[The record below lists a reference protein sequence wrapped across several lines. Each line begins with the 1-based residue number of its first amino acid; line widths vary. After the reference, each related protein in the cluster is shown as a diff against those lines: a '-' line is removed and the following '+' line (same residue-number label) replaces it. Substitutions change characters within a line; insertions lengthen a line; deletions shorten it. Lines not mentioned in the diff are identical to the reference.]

1 MCIFTFFCIFIT
13 FVHLNKLKELLTE
26 LEPAIAEISLQPGSP
41 RAVYEPI
48 RYILGLGGK
57 RIRPAMVLAAYKLFN
72 EHYSPQVIQVA
83 QAVEMF
89 HNFTL
94 LHDDIMDR
102 SPMRRGQQTVHIKWD
117 EATAILSGDLL
128 QIEVYEKLTE
138 VGNLPVLKLFNTM
151 ARELCEGQM
160 NDMQF
165 EQMDSV
171 SNDEYLHMT
180 RQKTAVLLG
189 FSLQS
194 GALLGGASA
203 EQSQK
208 LYDLGISLG
217 LSFQLMDDYLD
228 SFGET
233 AKIGKRIGGDILE
246 KKKTYLWNE
255 MWTKIGNAERMEINS
270 LYTEPENEII
280 TIVKSHMEQTG
291 ANAATLALA
300 EHYSRQSL
308 ETLAQIK
315 TTGDQSY
322 LLEIVQMLAGR
333 EN

>member
-255 MWTKIGNAERMEINS
+255 MWTKIGNAERMEINT

-291 ANAATLALA
+291 AKAATLALA